1 MRSLAVAGLMLI
13 IAGILLVVASF
24 LVGAGEEG
32 VGGAA
37 GCIIIGPIPIC
48 FTGKGAATA
57 VILVG
62 VLLMAIVFGIAVYII
77 LKAMKYYGAHSLTY

>member
-1 MRSLAVAGLMLI
+1 MRSLAVVGLMLI
-13 IAGILLVVASF
+13 IAGVLLVVASF
-24 LVGAGEEG
+24 LVGTVGEEV

-57 VILVG
+57 AVLVG
-62 VLLMAIVFGIAVYII
+62 AVLIAVIFGITLYII
-77 LKAMKYYGAHSLTY
+77 LRTMKYSAPQSIT